1 VKRFSQKHLSNDA
14 LRHEIKNDPARE
26 GEVTAMSLARLAE
39 YDARKLYLPDG
50 FPSMLAYCMAELRLS
65 EDEAKKRIR
74 VARAGHRCPSV
85 FEALADG
92 RVNLSGLVCLARHL
106 TAETADELLAAAS
119 HKTRHELEHL
129 IAERFPRADVAARV
143 EAIPPAPLALA
154 AVEGAPGPPHGADIL
169 GPDDADV
176 APGCAHD
183 RGRVRPLSRESY
195 AVQFTRSRED
205 DERFRYLQDLL
216 GHQVARGN
224 LAKVY
229 DRAVRELIAKMERVR
244 FGACAKPRKGSQG
257 ASTDTRYVPAQVK
270 REVWQRD
277 GGRCT
282 FVSESGRRCEARGE
296 VEFDHVK
303 EFARG
308 GETTV
313 DGLRL
318 RCRGHNQYTAEQT
331 FGVGFMQH
339 KRVAAAGRAAKAQAG
354 RDSGARTN
362 AEGRQPDVR
371 DVSEDDAYKALRTL
385 GYRAGESRR
394 ALALCADMPGASSE
408 ERLRRALTYFPQR
421 GRHVE
426 RFA

>member
-1 VKRFSQKHLSNDA
+1 VH
-14 LRHEIKNDPARE
+14 
-26 GEVTAMSLARLAE
+26 
-39 YDARKLYLPDG
+39 
-50 FPSMLAYCMAELRLS
+50 
-65 EDEAKKRIR
+65 
-74 VARAGHRCPSV
+74 
-85 FEALADG
+85 
-92 RVNLSGLVCLARHL
+92 
-106 TAETADELLAAAS
+106 
-119 HKTRHELEHL
+119 
-129 IAERFPRADVAARV
+129 
-143 EAIPPAPLALA
+143 
-154 AVEGAPGPPHGADIL
+154 
-169 GPDDADV
+169 
-176 APGCAHD
+176 
-183 RGRVRPLSRESY
+183 PLSRESY

-277 GGRCT
+277 GGQCT

-331 FGVGFMQH
+331 FGAGFMQT
-339 KRVAAAGRAAKAQAG
+339 KRDQAKAAADARRAEREQRAEAMAHAKAAKERARAEKAERAESARLLPHELEVLPYLRRLG
-354 RDSGARTN
+354 CRDAESREAAALCRDMADATLEERVKRALSMFGARCGRKVLPISPAA
-362 AEGRQPDVR
+362 AERPRQG
-371 DVSEDDAYKALRTL
+371 DAPMAT
-385 GYRAGESRR
+385 
-394 ALALCADMPGASSE
+394 
-408 ERLRRALTYFPQR
+408 
-421 GRHVE
+421 
-426 RFA
+426 